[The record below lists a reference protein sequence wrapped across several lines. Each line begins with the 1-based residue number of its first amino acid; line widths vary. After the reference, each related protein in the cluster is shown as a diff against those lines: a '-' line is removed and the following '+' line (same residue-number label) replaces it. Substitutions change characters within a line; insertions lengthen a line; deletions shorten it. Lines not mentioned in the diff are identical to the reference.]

1 MLEQLDSDMQK
12 ITSTFTSHHIKM
24 TLNGTYIYIKAQT
37 PKTSRVKN
45 KRKLR
50 DLGFNKEFLNVT
62 LKA

>member
-1 MLEQLDSDMQK
+1 M
-12 ITSTFTSHHIKM
+12 
-24 TLNGTYIYIKAQT
+24 YIKAQN
-37 PKTSRVKN
+37 PKTPRAKN